1 MATKTAP
8 RHPGTRPRRAA
19 AATRADARAN
29 VRAATAR
36 RQRRR
41 GYLLGGLAL
50 VVVVTIIGAM
60 MYTARTTSS
69 TATRTAPDFT
79 LTDTGGRAV
88 HLADYRGRN
97 VVLYFSEGHRLPV
110 LPLSDRRHRKA
121 RRRLHRGQ
129 RDHPAHR
136 DEHRRRHP
144 SGHGR

>member
-79 LTDTGGRAV
+79 LIDTDGSVSRDYGTLGKGMHPGLPGHSFVLIDKTGTQRWNGEYPSMYLSSADLLTQVRK
-88 HLADYRGRN
+88 HLG
-97 VVLYFSEGHRLPV
+97 
-110 LPLSDRRHRKA
+110 
-121 RRRLHRGQ
+121 
-129 RDHPAHR
+129 
-136 DEHRRRHP
+136 
-144 SGHGR
+144 